1 MENLAFHII
10 KTNVIASFFILV
22 VYITSHF
29 LKAKYTAMWKYAA
42 WLAIAVFL
50 LIPVNPLDFAA
61 PLRLVI
67 PDAQAESYQP
77 AADTVTVHSADR
89 LPHGDT
95 NTSLTSGKGYSEDT
109 APVIEPRQFVVYSRH
124 ISLYGLLQAFMILWS
139 AGFLLL
145 ALFRTGLYH
154 FSLGRLNRWSLP
166 EDDRQTLALY
176 SFVCKKQ
183 HIKRPPKL
191 MVNTKITSPVLAG
204 LTKTKMYIPAGHY
217 SAEELQLIFSHE
229 LSHYRYHDLWYKLL
243 LLCITTVHWFNPALY
258 LMKREAEK
266 DVENLR
272 DGNVLKHCS
281 QSEQRLYTQLLL
293 KTAAGVHLLPYLAT
307 SLNDSTLV
315 FKERI
320 RYMVKE
326 RTLKPKITPALF
338 LSAVLLLCGT
348 LVGCSA
354 IQLPDMPPKSASNK
368 TDGTEKAAES
378 EPNSNE
384 TAKVNTIKIS
394 PAVFGSYNLPAGH
407 TDAKAETIPK
417 TPVSANKGGTA
428 DGNTQNAGNPVGNT
442 QNAGNPTGSTQNT
455 GNLTGNSVNGSNG
468 SVSGSGASN
477 GNGNLGSGSGASGG
491 SNNPASGSGSSGS
504 GSSDGL
510 TPVPPETEANSA
522 TISGTVLTVDTT
534 SFEVQNP
541 DGTTDW
547 YWYDPGWVEFSN
559 GGNDLSAGDSV
570 NITYYTDTKEVQSIY
585 TN

>member
-67 PDAQAESYQP
+67 PDAQVESYQP

-95 NTSLTSGKGYSEDT
+95 DTALTSGKGYAEDT
-109 APVIEPRQFVVYSRH
+109 APVIEPRQLVVYSRH

-293 KTAAGVHLLPYLAT
+293 KTAAGVHLLPYLST
-307 SLNDSTLV
+307 SLNDSTMV

-338 LSAVLLLCGT
+338 LSAILLLCGT

-354 IQLPDMPPKSASNK
+354 IQLPDTPPKSASNK
-368 TDGTEKAAES
+368 TDGTEKSAES
-378 EPNSNE
+378 EPNSRE
-384 TAKVNTIKIS
+384 TAKVNTIETS

-407 TDAKAETIPK
+407 TDTKAETIPK
-417 TPVSANKGGTA
+417 TPVSANKGGTT
-428 DGNTQNAGNPVGNT
+428 DGNTQNTGNP
-442 QNAGNPTGSTQNT
+442 
-455 GNLTGNSVNGSNG
+455 TGNSVNGS
-468 SVSGSGASN
+468 SGSISG
-477 GNGNLGSGSGASGG
+477 GNGNLGSGSSTSGG

-504 GSSDGL
+504 GSSDSL

>member
-29 LKAKYTAMWKYAA
+29 LKAKYTVMWKYAA

-61 PLRLVI
+61 PVRLVI
-67 PDAQAESYQP
+67 PDAQAESYLP
-77 AADTVTVHSADR
+77 AADTATVHSADR

-95 NTSLTSGKGYSEDT
+95 DTSLTSGKGYVEDT
-109 APVIEPRQFVVYSRH
+109 APVIRPRQLIVYSRH
-124 ISLYGLLQAFMILWS
+124 ISLYGLLQAFRILWS

-154 FSLGRLNRWSLP
+154 FSLGRLDRWSLP

-183 HIKRPPKL
+183 HIRRPPKL

-204 LTKTKMYIPAGHY
+204 LTKTKMYIPSGHY

-243 LLCITTVHWFNPALY
+243 LLCITTVYWFNPALY

-293 KTAAGVHLLPYLAT
+293 KTAAGVHPLPYLAT
-307 SLNDSTLV
+307 SLNDSAMV

-320 RYMVKE
+320 RYMIKE

-368 TDGTEKAAES
+368 ADGTEKAAES
-378 EPNSNE
+378 EPNSSKA
-384 TAKVNTIKIS
+384 AKVNTIETS
-394 PAVFGSYNLPAGH
+394 SAVFGSYNLPADH
-407 TDAKAETIPK
+407 TDTKAEKIPK
-417 TPVSANKGGTA
+417 TLVSANKGDTA
-428 DGNTQNAGNPVGNT
+428 DGNTPNTGNPTGSAQNTGNPV
-442 QNAGNPTGSTQNT
+442 GSTQNT
-455 GNLTGNSVNGSNG
+455 GNLTGNSVNSSNG
-468 SVSGSGASN
+468 SVSGNGASN

-504 GSSDGL
+504 GSSDSL
-510 TPVPPETEANSA
+510 APAPPETGANSA

>member
-29 LKAKYTAMWKYAA
+29 LKAKYTAMWKYAV

-61 PLRLVI
+61 PVRLVI
-67 PDAQAESYQP
+67 PDAQTGSYQP
-77 AADTVTVHSADR
+77 AADTATVHSTDR

-95 NTSLTSGKGYSEDT
+95 DTSLTSGKGYEEDT
-109 APVIEPRQFVVYSRH
+109 APAIKPRQLVVYSRH

-154 FSLGRLNRWSLP
+154 FSLGRLDRWSLP

-307 SLNDSTLV
+307 SLNDSTMV

-428 DGNTQNAGNPVGNT
+428 DEN
-442 QNAGNPTGSTQNT
+442 TQNT
-455 GNLTGNSVNGSNG
+455 GNPTGNSVNGSNG

-477 GNGNLGSGSGASGG
+477 GNGNLGNGSGASGG

-522 TISGTVLTVDTT
+522 TISGTILTVDTT

-559 GGNDLSAGDSV
+559 GGNDLSAGDNV